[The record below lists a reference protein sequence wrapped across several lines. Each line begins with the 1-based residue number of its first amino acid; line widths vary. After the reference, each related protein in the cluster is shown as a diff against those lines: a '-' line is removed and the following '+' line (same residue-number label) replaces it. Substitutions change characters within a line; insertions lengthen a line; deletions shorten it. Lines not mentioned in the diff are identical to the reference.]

1 MFVPASRLARPF
13 AAFIGALTMVLSLAL
28 VPGTAADA
36 TQATSSARAEQ
47 FETVAQARAATARY
61 HDVQTALTDG
71 YVPAGPCVEMSGM
84 GAMGIHYVNHD
95 LLADGVI
102 DVARPELLLYLPDR
116 HGRQRLVGIEYMQ
129 IDADQ
134 DLSTDDDRPWLFGVP
149 FDGPMDGHGPGEP
162 VHYDLHVWLWSHNP
176 AGTFAMFNP
185 VLSCGDGAD
194 GHAPH

>member
-1 MFVPASRLARPF
+1 MSLPVSRLPRSF
-13 AAFIGALTMVLSLAL
+13 AAVIVALAMALPLAL
-28 VPGTAADA
+28 GPGTAADA
-36 TQATSSARAEQ
+36 TQASPGARAAQ
-47 FETVAQARAATARY
+47 LETVAQARAATARY
-61 HDVQTALTDG
+61 HDVQTALADG
-71 YVPAGPCVEMSGM
+71 YVPAGPCVEMPGL
-84 GAMGIHYVNHD
+84 GAMGVHYVNHD
-95 LLADGVI
+95 LLVDGVI

-176 AGTFAMFNP
+176 VGMFAMFNP
-185 VLSCGDGAD
+185 ALSCGDAAD
-194 GHAPH
+194 GHASH